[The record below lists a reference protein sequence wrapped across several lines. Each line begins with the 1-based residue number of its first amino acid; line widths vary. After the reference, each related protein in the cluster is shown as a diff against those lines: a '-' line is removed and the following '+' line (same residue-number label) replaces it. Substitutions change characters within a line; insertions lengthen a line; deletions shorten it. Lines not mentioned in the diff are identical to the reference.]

1 MKKFALMI
9 AAATCL
15 LAAPALVQPAAA
27 QADVNV
33 RIGTTHHDNGNH
45 YGWRHR
51 GYRSNAA
58 VVVHPGCRTVVTRTH
73 RANGTVVIRKHRR
86 CG

>member
-1 MKKFALMI
+1 MKKFALML

-15 LAAPALVQPAAA
+15 LAAPAFVQPAAA

-33 RIGTTHHDNGNH
+33 RIGSSNNNGHHN
-45 YGWRHR
+45 GWRHR
-51 GYRSNAA
+51 GYHSNAA
-58 VVVHPGCRTVVTRTH
+58 VVVGSNCRTVVTRTH

>member
-1 MKKFALMI
+1 MKKFALML

-33 RIGTTHHDNGNH
+33 RIGTSNNNGHHN
-45 YGWRHR
+45 GWRHR
-51 GYRSNAA
+51 GYHSNAA
-58 VVVHPGCRTVVTRTH
+58 VVVAHPRCRTVVTRTH
-73 RANGTVVIRKHRR
+73 RANGTVVIRKHRS
-86 CG
+86 C